1 MITSE
6 LHADL
11 LSAALRV
18 IAGDDL
24 VDNMAAV
31 KNLKRV
37 ALKHSGAE
45 ERLLEIKR
53 EIRPDEL
60 HTLEEIVEAIGEDK
74 FRRIIRAYFFIT
86 TRNSLD
92 TTTKGWIAQLENEIN
107 QAKEQTYADEMITL
121 YRQLCATGQI
131 GFE

>member
-24 VDNMAAV
+24 VDNMAAA

-37 ALKHSGAE
+37 ALKHDGAE

-60 HTLEEIVEAIGEDK
+60 HTLDEIVEAIGEDK
-74 FRRIIRAYFFIT
+74 FRRIIRGYIT
-86 TRNSLD
+86 TRISPD
-92 TTTKGWIAQLENEIN
+92 KTTKGWIAQLENEIN
-107 QAKEQTYADEMITL
+107 QAKEQTYAEEMITL

-131 GFE
+131 EFE